1 MIVPEVGQAM
11 KNIGWGITGAGHYL
25 AESVEVVQ
33 ELSLENRICTF
44 VSRAGEEVL
53 HMYGLFDRLSEIS
66 SGEYLEEIFLERE
79 EGHSSPKT
87 GRFMMGKFDLLIIA
101 PATANTVAKMAYGI
115 ADSLVTNAAALANKA
130 GVPVY
135 IFPTDVKE
143 SALTQTPYIIDRM
156 LCRSCDVCP
165 PQDACPNQAIEDQID
180 LMKCNG
186 CGTCVD
192 LCDYGAIKGG
202 QIQAVTRQID
212 QENIER
218 LRSFPG
224 FTILENAE
232 EIRNL

>member
-1 MIVPEVGQAM
+1 M

-25 AESVEVVQ
+25 AESVDAVQ
-33 ELSLENRICTF
+33 ELAQENRVCTF

-53 HMYGLFDRLSEIS
+53 RMYGLFDRLSEIS

-79 EGHSSPKT
+79 EGCSSPKT
-87 GRFMMGKFDLLIIA
+87 GRFMMGKFDILIVA
-101 PATANTVAKMAYGI
+101 PGTANSVAKMAYGI

-130 GVPVY
+130 DVPVY
-135 IFPTDVKE
+135 VLPTDVKE
-143 SALTQTPYIIDRM
+143 STLTQTPYIIDRM
-156 LCRSCDVCP
+156 LCRSCEVCP

-180 LMKCNG
+180 LMKCDG

-202 QIQAVTRQID
+202 TIQAVTRQID
-212 QENIER
+212 QENIGR

-224 FTILENAE
+224 FTILENVE
-232 EIRNL
+232 EIRNLVCV